1 MSNAKRIAALIL
13 AAAFSAAAAVPE
25 HLVVG
30 ETPSRLEKTAAEELR
45 SFYRQ
50 IFKKEL
56 LLIPECAA
64 EGKKAIY
71 LGDTKFA
78 ARHGIDCKKAG
89 EEEWILKTSGDGLII
104 TGGRPAGTLYGVYEF
119 LERLGV
125 VFAAPDETHIPAAPK
140 DFPVFDERGRPAFA
154 GRLIHDSLVHKF
166 RATAATQAYRDAYN
180 KWILRNRING
190 QQIPEMPSLYRGTM
204 FNVPHYPYHNLFDY
218 VPRSLYKTHP
228 EYFQMDET
236 GRRREPKE
244 HRYRGGICMSNPDV
258 RRITLESLRQKIRED
273 RKKFPPEEWPR
284 IYDISKLDDVAFHC
298 RCPECKAV
306 SAREGSG
313 TEEGL
318 LFDYI
323 NHIAREIR
331 KEYPEIVIRTFGEK
345 TVPRKTLPEKNVL
358 VWIDDAFSQHSPFV
372 PTFTAPNAAV
382 RKYRE
387 GWMKISNQLAMWD
400 YWNLGGPYF
409 TPPRVETI
417 FDTIQ
422 PDLKYFLKN
431 KVRALF
437 IEAEMDHLAPQNF
450 MMLNYYTAAHLM
462 VDPGRDPE
470 KLADDFLK
478 TYYGPA
484 YPVMKKYFELIR
496 EGVRK
501 QPQPGVT
508 SCGAAHWKFLTPG
521 FLLTMYRELH
531 AAADEL
537 PANSRF
543 APRVRQE
550 LAAPVWYAL
559 ANWQSYSAAFK
570 SAGITREQLIA
581 DCRKLVR
588 EVILNC
594 GGTSDKRLLAA
605 FEKRFRPITIALPRP
620 KKFKDA
626 PDRNF
631 KMLSY
636 INFKDVVRFNAKVVD
651 DPDSEMGKALKS
663 ANPLPQWHG
672 INKLIDKKH
681 RFYSTQFVLGN
692 NGAPGM
698 IRVFLKEVYQD
709 EKYHWYRIPGTI
721 ELKSRASFW
730 GHSWAIQASANHLFL
745 LTTGDPKDNTWDQC
759 WFSAKFTGPAY
770 VPGSKKENAIFVD
783 MMVITR
789 GEKDNE
795 FIPVSAC
802 AIPEGKN
809 AAGKLPAG
817 WKMVQYYKSSG
828 TATVVE
834 RDGKNAIRIIGDP
847 EKITAICGPRFT
859 CGPRD
864 VVRVRVRTTGKKC
877 RVGLYRYG
885 REKFIR
891 GDFVTA
897 PDSGRQNEFVFDISD
912 LLRANENASCSL
924 GFDLLPGEKECM
936 IDQFEVSVAKEL
948 NKVK

>member
-1 MSNAKRIAALIL
+1 MSLNWKIAVSAFLAALQL
-13 AAAFSAAAAVPE
+13 SAAVPE
-25 HLVVG
+25 YLV
-30 ETPSRLEKTAAEELR
+30 TDASLSRLEKIAVEELQL
-45 SFYRQ
+45 FYRK
-50 IFKKEL
+50 IYRKEL
-56 LLIPECAA
+56 RTIPASQTA
-64 EGKKAIY
+64 GKSVIY
-71 LGDTKFA
+71 LGNTAFA
-78 ARHGIDCKKAG
+78 AKNGVDCRKAA
-89 EEEWILKTSGDGLII
+89 EEEWILKTVGDDLII
-104 TGGRPAGTLYGVYEF
+104 AGGRPAGTLYGVYEF

-125 VFAAPDETHIPAAPK
+125 VFAAPDETGIPAGKK
-140 DFPVFDERGRPAFA
+140 DFPVFDERGKPAFA
-154 GRLIHDSLVHKF
+154 GRLIHDGLVHKF

-190 QQIPEMPSLYRGTM
+190 QQIPEMPALYRGTM

-258 RRITLESLRQKIRED
+258 RRITLESLRRKIRED

-284 IYDISKLDDVAFHC
+284 IYDISKLDDVSFHC
-298 RCPECKAV
+298 RCPECKAI

-323 NHIAREIR
+323 NHVAREIR

-358 VWIDDAFSQHSPFV
+358 VWIGDAFSQHSPFV

-387 GWMKISNQLAMWD
+387 GWMKISSQLVMWD

-422 PDLKYFLKN
+422 PDLKYFLNN
-431 KVRALF
+431 KIRAMF
-437 IEAEMDHLAPQNF
+437 IEASMDHLAPQNF

-462 VDPGRDPE
+462 VDPDRDPE
-470 KLADDFLK
+470 KLSDDFLK

-484 YPVMKKYFELIR
+484 YPVMKKYFNLIR
-496 EGVRK
+496 EGVRR

-508 SCGAAHWKFLTPG
+508 SCGAAHWTYLTPE
-521 FLLTMYRELH
+521 FVLTMYRELH
-531 AAADEL
+531 AAANKL
-537 PANSRF
+537 PAGSRF

-550 LAAPVWYAL
+550 IAAPVWYAL
-559 ANWQSYSAAFK
+559 VNWQSYSAAFK
-570 SAGITREQLIA
+570 SAGISREQLIE

-605 FEKRFRPITIALPRP
+605 FEKRFEPVTINLPRP
-620 KKFKDA
+620 AKFKA
-626 PDRNF
+626 VPDKNF

-636 INFKDVVRFNAKVVD
+636 INFKDVARFNAKVVD

-698 IRVFLKEVYQD
+698 IKVFLKDVYKD

-721 ELKSRASFW
+721 ELRSRASFW
-730 GHSWAIQASANHLFL
+730 GHSWAIQASANQLFL

-770 VPGSKKENAIFVD
+770 VPGSKKENAIYVD

-802 AIPEGKN
+802 AIPEEKN

-817 WKMVQYYKSSG
+817 WRMVQYYKSSG
-828 TATVVE
+828 TATVIE
-834 RDGKNAIRIIGDP
+834 RNGNNAIKIIGDP
-847 EKITAICGPRFT
+847 GKVTAICGPRFA
-859 CGPRD
+859 CGPGD
-864 VVRVRVRTTGKKC
+864 VVKIRVRTTGKKT

-924 GFDLLPGEKECM
+924 GFDLLPGEKECI
-936 IDQFEVSVAKEL
+936 IDRLEVSIAREL